1 MSDQQTPAKVVTV
14 RGIFEGDTAK
24 KKFQEILGQKA
35 PGFITSVLQ
44 LVSSD
49 KNLSAV
55 DPMSVYYAAATAATL
70 DLPVNQN
77 LAFSWI
83 IPYQGKA
90 QFQLGYKG
98 FIQLALR
105 TGQYLRINTIPVYQ
119 NQFKAWNYLTEE
131 LEADFSVDGE
141 GEVVGYC
148 SYFKLL
154 NGFEKTSFWSK
165 KKVTA
170 HAQRFSKAFNNGPWK
185 TDFDTMACKTVL
197 KNMLAKYGILSIEL
211 QKALV
216 VDQGVI
222 RDDEATVVDYPDNE
236 EANGQEKAE
245 NATKKTE
252 EKLNEKSGKATTEK
266 LEGKL
271 DLK

>member
-1 MSDQQTPAKVVTV
+1 MSDTKTITV
-14 RGIFEGDTAK
+14 RGIFEGETAK
-24 KKFQEILGQKA
+24 QKFHEILGQKA
-35 PGFITSVLQ
+35 AGFITSVLQ

-55 DPMSVYYAAATAATL
+55 DPMSVYFAAATAATL

-77 LAFSWI
+77 LGFSWI

-105 TGQYLRINTIPVYQ
+105 TGQYLRINAIPVFQ
-119 NQFKAWNYLTEE
+119 NQFKSWNYLTEE
-131 LEADFSVDGE
+131 LEADFTNDGD

-148 SYFKLL
+148 AYFKLL
-154 NGFEKTSFWSK
+154 NGFEKVSFWSK
-165 KKVTA
+165 KKVVV
-170 HAQRFSKAFNNGPWK
+170 HATRFSKAFKSGPWQ

-216 VDQGVI
+216 VDQAVI
-222 RDDEATVVDYPDNE
+222 RNEDATDVQYVDNE
-236 EANGQEKAE
+236 EANGKEKAE
-245 NATKKTE
+245 IATKETE
-252 EKLNEKSGKATTEK
+252 EKLNKAAGKTVTSKIDET
-266 LEGKL
+266 
-271 DLK
+271 LKMTGA